1 MDDRRLDRIESKL
14 DELTKV
20 VTDLARIEERM
31 VTLFKRMDK
40 YDGQQA
46 NLVADGVTTGQ
57 PTFGAGSVTQ
67 DHALGA
73 GGITAGQPVVQA
85 ATATIVDGSAGSVR
99 YSRAS
104 GDTDTV
110 GAYQAE
116 FQVTYSDGK
125 IESFPNDGYIAV
137 EITDDIA

>member
-46 NLVADGVTTGQ
+46 NLDERITDVEKVTIKRGVVYQIVEKG
-57 PTFGAGSVTQ
+57 FWLIVGAGLTWI
-67 DHALGA
+67 AKN
-73 GGITAGQPVVQA
+73 GG
-85 ATATIVDGSAGSVR
+85 
-99 YSRAS
+99 
-104 GDTDTV
+104 
-110 GAYQAE
+110 
-116 FQVTYSDGK
+116 
-125 IESFPNDGYIAV
+125 
-137 EITDDIA
+137 